1 VLYLLLSPLA
11 VQVPSAAEKLAV
23 LGVLGFPLLSFLL
36 LFLLGRRLP
45 RQGDWLSVAAMALS
59 AVAAGFLFYH
69 VWDQTPLQ
77 AQLKW
82 FSVPL
87 LNGGALAFNTGIY
100 LDNLT
105 VAMLVL
111 VTFVSL
117 LVQVFSISYMHGEV
131 LYARYFSYLSLFTAC
146 MLALLLADNL
156 LVLFMCWELVGFL
169 SYLLIGFW
177 YHRRAAA
184 QASSKAFLL
193 NRIGDVGLLWG
204 LLAVFLLFQTFDLQ
218 TILAVGAGGLPRG
231 ILLLAGFGLLAGAM
245 GKSAQFPLQV
255 WLPDAM
261 QGPTPVSALIH
272 AATMVAA
279 GVYLLARLFPLFLPE
294 VLTAMALVGA
304 LTAVVGALAATMQYD
319 LKKVLAFSTI
329 SQLGYMVMG
338 IGVGAPDAALFHL
351 FTHAFFKAAL
361 FLNAG
366 IIIHAVKHAWSH
378 HSHRILFE
386 APIDPQDLR
395 NMGGL
400 RKVMP
405 VTFGCYLVASA
416 ALVGLPFFSG
426 FLSKDALL
434 LASWQWARAEGE
446 FSFRLV
452 VPVLVFATVLF
463 TAYYMLRQII
473 FVFLGKARL
482 GVPLRYFRLTARQ
495 EAPFLMLGPV
505 LILSGLSLWIFY
517 APVPWSIEGSW
528 LLNGLKVSME
538 RFIPL
543 YASGHSSWLG
553 LVALILVVAG
563 GNLAWFTQR
572 IIVKKKEG
580 REQTGWRHLLACQFY
595 LDELYTRGIVFVT
608 LKLASLTQG
617 TDQKINYLLHGWGKG
632 TVAFSKLTAWSDRW
646 VVDGAVYAVGWLS
659 RGLGW
664 VGKNLHN
671 GNIQSYYLFSL
682 LGLLLLF
689 LWLLL

>member
-1 VLYLLLSPLA
+1 M
-11 VQVPSAAEKLAV
+11 QVPSTAEKLAV

-45 RQGDWLSVAAMALS
+45 RQGDWLSVSAMALS
-59 AVAAGFLFYH
+59 AVAAGFLFFR
-69 VWDQTPLQ
+69 VWGHTPLQ

-105 VAMLVL
+105 VAMLLL
-111 VTFVSL
+111 VTFISL
-117 LVQVFSISYMHGEV
+117 LVQVFSMSYMHGEV
-131 LYARYFSYLSLFTAC
+131 LYARYFSYLSLFTTC

-184 QASSKAFLL
+184 QASNKAFLI

-204 LLAVFLLFQTFDLQ
+204 LLAVFLLFQTFDMQ
-218 TILAVGAGGLPRG
+218 TILATAEAGGVSRDL
-231 ILLLAGFGLLAGAM
+231 LLLAGFGLLAGAM

-294 VLTAMALVGA
+294 VLTTMAFVGA
-304 LTAVVGALAATMQYD
+304 ITAVIGALAATMQYD

-338 IGVGAPDAALFHL
+338 IGVGTPDAALFHL
-351 FTHAFFKAAL
+351 FTHAFFKASL

-366 IIIHAVKHAWSH
+366 IIIHAVKHAWGH
-378 HSHRILFE
+378 HSKRILFE

-405 VTFGCYLVASA
+405 LTFLCYLVASA

-434 LASWQWARAEGE
+434 LASWQWALAADGE
-446 FSFRLV
+446 LSFKMLV
-452 VPVLVFATVLF
+452 PLMVFATVLF

-482 GVPLRYFRLTARQ
+482 GAPLRYFRQTARQ

-505 LILSGLSLWIFY
+505 LVLSGLSLWFFY
-517 APVPWSIEGSW
+517 APVPWSMEGSW
-528 LLNGLKVSME
+528 FLPGLTTAME
-538 RFIPL
+538 RFVSL
-543 YASGHSSWLG
+543 SVVDHSSWVG
-553 LVALILVVAG
+553 LAALIMVVAG

-580 REQTGWRHLLACQFY
+580 REQTGWRKLLACQFY
-595 LDELYTRGIVFVT
+595 QDDFYRRGIVFLT
-608 LKLASLTQG
+608 LKIASLAQG
-617 TDQKINYLLHGWGKG
+617 TDHKINYLLHGWGKG
-632 TVAFSKLTAWSDRW
+632 TVAFSKLTAWGDRW
-646 VVDGAVYAVGWLS
+646 VVDGAVYSIGWLS
-659 RGLGW
+659 RGVGW
-664 VGKNLHN
+664 LGKNLQN